1 MLTYPFTL
9 TLDSNRTWFV
19 RFPDIPE
26 ALTVGDDEQEAAIN
40 AREALEAALEI
51 YFDARRP
58 IPLPSPVLAGQASVT
73 LPALVT
79 SKVFLSNEMIQ
90 QGVRKAELARRMGVH
105 MPQVDRLLDVRH
117 ASRIDQVES
126 ALEQLGRRLEV
137 SLV

>member
-1 MLTYPFTL
+1 MLTYPYTL

-19 RFPDIPE
+19 RFSDIPE
-26 ALTVGDDEQEAAIN
+26 ALTVGDDQQEAAIN

-126 ALEQLGRRLEV
+126 ALEKLGRRLEV

>member
-26 ALTVGDDEQEAAIN
+26 ALTVGDDQQEAAIN

-126 ALEQLGRRLEV
+126 ALEKLGRRLEV